1 MSQAGDITRLLR
13 LADQGDRQASNQLFM
28 LVENDLKAIARKRK
42 RAAPGLSRDVAT
54 TFLVDEAFCRLVG
67 QDAATWDA
75 GDRRKFFGYASTQI
89 HDLLI
94 KTARAE
100 RAAKRGGG
108 HHRVELENN
117 EPAEPSAGAIDDLQL
132 LLDLKNALDRFEQF
146 SPQDALLFRL
156 RYFLDCTF
164 DEVAEVVS
172 VSPTEAKRAYQRARM
187 WLQRELKEYNI
198 DS

>member
-1 MSQAGDITRLLR
+1 VISGTRITQA
-13 LADQGDRQASNQLFM
+13 ANHLFI
-28 LVENDLKAIARKRK
+28 LVENDLKLIARKRK
-42 RAAPGLSRDVAT
+42 RAAPGLGDVAT
-54 TFLVDEAFCRLVG
+54 TLLVDEVFCRLVG

-75 GDRRKFFGYASTQI
+75 GDRRKFFGYASNQI
-89 HDLLI
+89 HEMLI

-108 HHRVELENN
+108 QQRVELDDQ
-117 EPAEPSAGAIDDLQL
+117 PVSKSAADPIEDVEL
-132 LLDLKNALDRFEQF
+132 LLDLKAALDKFEQV

-164 DEVAEVVS
+164 DESAEVAG
-172 VSPTEAKRAYQRARM
+172 VSPTEAKRAFQRTKL
-187 WLQRELKEYNI
+187 WLQRELKEYNL